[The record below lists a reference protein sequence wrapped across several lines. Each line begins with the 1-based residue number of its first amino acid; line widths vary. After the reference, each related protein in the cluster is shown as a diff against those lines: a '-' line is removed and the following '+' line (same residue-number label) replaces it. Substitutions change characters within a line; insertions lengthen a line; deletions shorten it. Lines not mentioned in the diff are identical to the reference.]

1 MNPQQQESSSPR
13 VDEVTQQQP
22 ESSHD
27 EPVSNPW
34 IQPIYEPEVASPQQI
49 ELGNDQPAADSSFQP
64 QPAESSSSQQQPAES
79 SSSQQQQ
86 PAESSSSQQQ
96 QPAESSI
103 FQPDASDSS
112 RDDSERESSRDDD
125 KRESSDRDSEDDK

>member
-64 QPAESSSSQQQPAES
+64 QPAESSSSQQQ
-79 SSSQQQQ
+79 QI
-86 PAESSSSQQQ
+86 
-96 QPAESSI
+96 AESSI